1 MYYLHVEGTNDMKHK
16 SKVLV
21 VCIVIFLIILFS
33 GLTARYTY
41 HNTDSRTTQFPE
53 ASDLIAPTNKYEN
66 LVFYVATEFID
77 EQHYFIAPYGVDS
90 DWIIAKRTGRICQ
103 HDMPDGS
110 YLVVEYEVPCIEDPL
125 TQFKSSWNLMVES
138 PVDAVHA
145 PITTSSIFKN
155 IEFTN
160 HYSLLRWVKE
170 LQGEYVLISDPLFF
184 CEDCIN
190 TFGLDEKF
198 VMGPWIKK

>member
-1 MYYLHVEGTNDMKHK
+1 MKHK

-21 VCIVIFLIILFS
+21 VCIVICLILLFS
-33 GLTARYTY
+33 GFIGRYLN
-41 HNTDSRTTQFPE
+41 HNTDSNITQLLE
-53 ASDLIAPTNKYEN
+53 TSDPTVPINKYEN
-66 LVFYVATEFID
+66 LVFYVATKFID
-77 EQHYFIAPYGVDS
+77 EQHYFIAPYGVAS

-110 YLVVEYEVPCIEDPL
+110 YLVVEYEAPCIEDPL
-125 TQFKSSWNLMVES
+125 TQFKSRWNLMVES

-145 PITTSSIFKN
+145 PITTSSIFEN

-160 HYSLLRWVKE
+160 HYSLLRWAKE

-190 TFGLDEKF
+190 TFGLDEHL
-198 VMGPWIKK
+198 VMGPWINK